1 VFQQNTILEG
11 MQTMYTL
18 RPSGRL
24 AYSFL
29 ILFGTTA
36 WISAAV
42 NEPNKPGADL
52 LDLSLEQLSE
62 ITVSVVSKKTESQAH
77 APGVTTVVPQSE
89 FEIYGDRNLFQL
101 LQRQPSVYTRGS
113 YMYPNNIASFRGDMP
128 THLNTHTLIL
138 FNGRPIRDSSF
149 GGTNFPVYMTFPL
162 EGLGGVEIIRG
173 PGSVLYGT
181 NAFTGVVNLKPRS
194 IPDQKKFSIST
205 MTGSYGY
212 YETNIAGSG
221 RSGDLG
227 FVGALRAAGQNGYQY
242 SMTDDLGASK
252 SDNDR
257 YGSVSGMAHLEYHG
271 FTFDLFGASL
281 DTFQLGALPRWNIDT
296 HQWRV
301 NKIFANAGYRTAL
314 DDCTDIEFNL
324 TQNVQENDF
333 GRYPSGSGEVDT
345 NTSDTLGEVTLFVR
359 PTDNLSLTAG
369 YSLEYQSQYINDDD
383 YQSIS
388 PYYLKP
394 QVAYA
399 QGDYT
404 VNQYLKLTAGMQ
416 WLKSGQGVSDTIT
429 RYGVVITPTDKWG
442 IKLLRGEAFRAPFAI
457 ETMVYDP
464 PALVGNSGLMPE
476 RITTY
481 DAQLFYNDEKTYAAV
496 TYFESVIEMP
506 IVRDT
511 SVSPTSFKNGEG
523 CQQFNG
529 IEFETKRF
537 LTNHWHI
544 LGSAT
549 YQNNKQDADLS
560 PSTAPDYMAKLGT
573 GYTWEW
579 GSASIFNTYYSK
591 PPRLATEV
599 GVNPK
604 PSALNLLSLNI
615 DVDPARWLDI
625 PKGRATL
632 TFRIENLLDE
642 DVWVPEFNRGGKPN
656 SLPDGP
662 GRTYYIGLKISF

>member
-1 VFQQNTILEG
+1 
-11 MQTMYTL
+11 MYDL
-18 RPSGRL
+18 KQPGRL
-24 AYSFL
+24 IYSFL
-29 ILFGTTA
+29 VLFGTTA
-36 WISAAV
+36 WISAAA
-42 NEPNKPGADL
+42 NEPNKPDADF
-52 LDLSLEQLSE
+52 LDMSLEQLSE
-62 ITVSVVSKKTESQAH
+62 VSITVASKKEEPQAK
-77 APGVTTVVPQSE
+77 APGIVTVVPRSE
-89 FEIYGDRNLFQL
+89 FEIYGDRNLSQL

-128 THLNTHTLIL
+128 THLDLHTLIL
-138 FNGRPIRDSSF
+138 FNGRPIRESGF

-181 NAFTGVVNLKPRS
+181 NAFTGVVNLKSRP

-212 YETNIAGSG
+212 YETNVAGSG

-227 FVGALRAAGQNGYQY
+227 FVGAFRAAGQNGYRY
-242 SMTDDLGASK
+242 GMTDELGAYN

-257 YGSVSGMAHLEYHG
+257 YGSVSGMTHLEYRG
-271 FTFDLFGASL
+271 FTFDLFAASL
-281 DTFQLGALPRWNIDT
+281 DTFHLGMLPRWNIDS

-301 NKIFANAGYRTAL
+301 NKIFANAGYHTAL
-314 DDCTDIEFNL
+314 DDNTDIEFNL

-345 NTSDTLGEVTLFVR
+345 DTTDTLGEVTLFVR

-369 YSLEYQSQYINDDD
+369 YSLEYQTVFHEDDGD
-383 YQSIS
+383 YESIS
-388 PYYLKP
+388 PYHFKP

-416 WLKSGQGVSDTIT
+416 WLKSGQDVSDTIT
-429 RYGVVITPTDKWG
+429 RYGLVITPVDKWG
-442 IKLLRGEAFRAPFAI
+442 IKLLRGEAFRAPFAL
-457 ETMVYDP
+457 ETTLYDP
-464 PALVGNSGLMPE
+464 PTLAGNSSLMPE
-476 RITTY
+476 TITTY
-481 DAQLFYNDEKTYAAV
+481 DAQLFYNDEKTYTAV
-496 TYFESVIEMP
+496 TYFESVIEKP

-511 SVSPTSFKNGEG
+511 SVIPTSFKNGEG
-523 CQQFNG
+523 RQQFNG
-529 IEFETKRF
+529 VEFEFKRF
-537 LTNHWHI
+537 LTSHWHI

-549 YQNNKQDADLS
+549 YQNNKQDEGLN

-573 GYTWEW
+573 DYTWEW
-579 GSASIFNTYYSK
+579 GSASIFWTHYAK
-591 PPRLATEV
+591 PPRLTSEV
-599 GVNPK
+599 VWNPE
-604 PSALNLLSLNI
+604 PSAVDFLSLNI

-625 PKGRATL
+625 PKGRAML
-632 TFRIENLLDE
+632 TFRVENLFDE
-642 DVWVPEFNRGGKPN
+642 DIWVTEFNRGGKPN

-662 GRTYYIGLKISF
+662 GRTYYVGLKINF